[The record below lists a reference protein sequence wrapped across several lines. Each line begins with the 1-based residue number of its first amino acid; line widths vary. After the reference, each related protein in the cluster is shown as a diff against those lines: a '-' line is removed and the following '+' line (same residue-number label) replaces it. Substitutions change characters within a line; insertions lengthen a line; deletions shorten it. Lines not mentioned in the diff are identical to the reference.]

1 LNQDQKTDERNS
13 ERQTE
18 EPITEEPV
26 ELLHPEPTPLFL
38 EDSPADQQGDAQDEK
53 DKTEE

>member
-1 LNQDQKTDERNS
+1 MNQDQKTDERNS